1 MNLAPLV
8 LLVPLIIFGV
18 EVVVMRASSAGM
30 ANTPIVKELT
40 SARLRHREHTL
51 AVWGIQDTHYVLRG
65 TSMTTMEK
73 CSVKYALQVE

>member
-30 ANTPIVKELT
+30 ANIPMSKGLR
-40 SARLRHREHTL
+40 SARMRHLVHIL
-51 AVWGIQDTHYVLRG
+51 VVWGIQDTHYVLRG
-65 TSMTTMEK
+65 TSMTTMGK

>member
-30 ANTPIVKELT
+30 ANIPMSKGLR
-40 SARLRHREHTL
+40 SARMRHLVHIL
-51 AVWGIQDTHYVLRG
+51 VVWGIQDTHYVLRG